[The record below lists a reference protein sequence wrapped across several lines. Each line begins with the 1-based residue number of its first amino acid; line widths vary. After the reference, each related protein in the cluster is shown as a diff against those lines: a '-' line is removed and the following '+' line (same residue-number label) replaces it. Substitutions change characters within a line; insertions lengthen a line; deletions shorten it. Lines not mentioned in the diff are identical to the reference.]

1 MLHKL
6 VVVLLALLVVCPA
19 LFAQEQPGWTWRHRV
34 ELRADY
40 RWSDDESHPTPF
52 PFPPDFIPPG
62 QASVRLETPDPGSHV
77 ELNVAD
83 LTLDFGY
90 GEWFLARAKVHA
102 QALHRRNP
110 TSEDR
115 QIDADELFIRFGP
128 KPEMLERPNGTTF
141 FVQAGKAP
149 KMERQPTRLLESY
162 GLAATSFNRFED
174 TQLLIGGTIGRNF
187 YWRAQASNGN
197 PLFMRDPNALAGDNG
212 TSTRVPPAPTAEYGS
227 GFPILYNA
235 EVESL
240 FFETDNVQI
249 GEAIGY
255 RWTTEDQRAGFD
267 LILFHYKRELAAEAD
282 LYGTFYN
289 GDIDLLDGAFGIGA
303 FPLTSDAKEE
313 LGGRIYGEWGGLAG
327 TAQYTQQ
334 DIGGLERYGWEVELG
349 YHFALNRGWI
359 ESIQPAARYSVI
371 ENHFT
376 NARFPAPSVW
386 WDWAKL
392 DAGVRVGLPKG
403 FDVTAEYTV
412 HDVES
417 RFPLELREVL
427 VTVRWRV

>member
-1 MLHKL
+1 MLQKWA
-6 VVVLLALLVVCPA
+6 VLLLALVVCPA
-19 LFAQEQPGWTWRHRV
+19 LAAQEQDTWTWSHRL
-34 ELRADY
+34 ELRGDY

-52 PFPPDFIPPG
+52 PFPPDFIPEG
-62 QASVRLETPDPGSHV
+62 QPAVFLETPDPGGHL

-90 GEWFLARAKVHA
+90 GDWFMARAKVHG

-110 TSEDR
+110 TSDDR

-128 KPEMLERPNGTTF
+128 KPEMLERPDGTTF
-141 FVQAGKAP
+141 FLQAGKAP

-174 TQLLIGGTIGRNF
+174 TQLLVGGTLGRDF
-187 YWRAQASNGN
+187 YWRAQVSNGN

-212 TSTRVPPAPTAEYGS
+212 TSERVPPNPTVKIKS
-227 GFPILYNA
+227 GFPILYDA

-240 FFETDNVQI
+240 FFDTENVEL
-249 GEAIGY
+249 GAAIGY
-255 RWTTEDQRAGFD
+255 RWQTDDQRAGFD
-267 LILFHYKRELAAEAD
+267 LIVFRYERELAEAAD

-289 GDIDLLDGAFGIGA
+289 GDIDLLDGAFGTGA
-303 FPLTSDAKEE
+303 LPLTSDTKDDTGAR
-313 LGGRIYGEWGGLAG
+313 LYAEWGGFAG

-334 DIGGLERYGWEVELG
+334 DIGGLSRYGWEVELG
-349 YHFALNRGWI
+349 YQFPLQLGWI
-359 ESIQPAARYSVI
+359 ESIQPAARFSVI
-371 ENHFT
+371 ENHFSSSSH
-376 NARFPAPSVW
+376 PAPSIW
-386 WDWAKL
+386 WDWSKI

-417 RFPLELREVL
+417 RRPLELKEIL